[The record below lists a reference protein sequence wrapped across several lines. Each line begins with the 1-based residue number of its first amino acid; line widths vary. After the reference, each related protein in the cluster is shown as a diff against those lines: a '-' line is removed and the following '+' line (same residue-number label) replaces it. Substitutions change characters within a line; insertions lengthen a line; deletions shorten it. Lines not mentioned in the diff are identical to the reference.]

1 MFYFSIE
8 PYNVS
13 INLWA
18 FEAMKQL
25 ASPTLN
31 IIMVYLAS
39 SFFVILPLIV
49 IFMLLKR
56 DNRVY
61 ALIAFGIIAFV
72 ISELIKYI
80 VKEPRPC
87 NVSQLSWINNVSCES
102 SFSFPSNHASVLTG
116 VIPFLNKYR
125 ILQILYIIWLILVLF
140 GRVYL
145 GVHYLTDVIAG
156 IILSIIV
163 SAAVYNYKE
172 MFYLLSKK
180 VKLNVTDWQFKKIT
194 NKQ

>member
-8 PYNVS
+8 PYNIS

-39 SFFVILPLIV
+39 SFFIILPLIV

>member
-8 PYNVS
+8 PYNIS